1 MMTFYKLF
9 DVECE
14 LDVYINP
21 KSIEYYVYHEKKV
34 EIYLKSKEYMHV
46 DKSDFEKMLILE
58 GIDEY

>member
-1 MMTFYKLF
+1 MTFYKLF

-14 LDVYINP
+14 LDVYLNP
-21 KSIEYYVYHEKKV
+21 KSIEYYVYHDINV

-46 DKSDFEKMLILE
+46 DKSDFINMLILE